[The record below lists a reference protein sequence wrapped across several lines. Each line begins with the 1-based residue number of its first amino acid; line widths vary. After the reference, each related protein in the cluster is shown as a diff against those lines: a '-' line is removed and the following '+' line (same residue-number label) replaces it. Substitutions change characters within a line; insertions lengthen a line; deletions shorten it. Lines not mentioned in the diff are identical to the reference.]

1 VELLRSMTF
10 SILEKDDDLY
20 AFITTNK
27 VVYAKEVHATWDPKH
42 KKHKLFKIKQYN

>member
-1 VELLRSMTF
+1 VELSRNITF

-20 AFITTNK
+20 AFIITNK

-42 KKHKLFKIKQYN
+42 KKHKLSKMKQ